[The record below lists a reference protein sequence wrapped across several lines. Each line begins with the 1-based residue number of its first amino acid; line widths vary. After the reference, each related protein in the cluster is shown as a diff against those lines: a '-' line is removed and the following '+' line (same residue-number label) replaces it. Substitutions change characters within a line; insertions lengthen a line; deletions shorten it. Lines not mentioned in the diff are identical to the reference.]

1 MLMKRRRASAASGK
15 SVYRLLAMH
24 CRRNTRF
31 SSPSSLI
38 ACSWHSALT
47 AGREIR
53 RLVERGFRVERATR
67 SAGLDAYQQRRPL
80 MVLYLA
86 CTPWTSCRDR
96 QCCSGGAR
104 LRTGL
109 GGGRSARREIASG
122 FPGSEPPLICAS
134 PAPMNV
140 ASSNSAQTSCFRH
153 TRTASLRRVSPAAI
167 GRSNRGFGSH

>member
-1 MLMKRRRASAASGK
+1 A
-15 SVYRLLAMH
+15 
-24 CRRNTRF
+24 
-31 SSPSSLI
+31 PSSLI

-109 GGGRSARREIASG
+109 GGDRSARGEIASG
-122 FPGSEPPLICAS
+122 
-134 PAPMNV
+134 
-140 ASSNSAQTSCFRH
+140 NSAQTSCFRH